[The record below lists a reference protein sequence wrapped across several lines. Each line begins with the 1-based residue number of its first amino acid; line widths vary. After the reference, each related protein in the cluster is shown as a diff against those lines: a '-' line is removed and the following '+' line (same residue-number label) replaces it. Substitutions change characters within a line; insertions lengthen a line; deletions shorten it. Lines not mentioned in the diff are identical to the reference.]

1 MSERIASL
9 NERVLRAI
17 QAVDAAQ
24 QEIDR
29 RIEGTRAVIEDE
41 RVALA
46 WLKHKV
52 DCSVPSKRPPTGDS
66 SGAAEAIGS
75 AAAPGG
81 SRYAKPRK
89 GQSRHRAPARRDQP
103 QSTPNDAM
111 VHDGVRSAAPPP
123 CPTFACELSRPLKRA
138 MERWNKLRY
147 H

>member
-52 DCSVPSKRPPTGDS
+52 DCSVPSKRQQLNKCSLMS
-66 SGAAEAIGS
+66 SAVFMPDRAIQGT
-75 AAAPGG
+75 
-81 SRYAKPRK
+81 
-89 GQSRHRAPARRDQP
+89 DQCFP
-103 QSTPNDAM
+103 VSN
-111 VHDGVRSAAPPP
+111 H
-123 CPTFACELSRPLKRA
+123 
-138 MERWNKLRY
+138 
-147 H
+147 